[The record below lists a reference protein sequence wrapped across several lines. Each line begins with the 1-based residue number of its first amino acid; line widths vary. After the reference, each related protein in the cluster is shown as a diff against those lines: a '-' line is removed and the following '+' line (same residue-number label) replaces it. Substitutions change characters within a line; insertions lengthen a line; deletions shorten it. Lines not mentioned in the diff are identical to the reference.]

1 MNNKIWAISTN
12 LNIWNVASYHINDL
26 FMIQYNLKKRCSFC
40 MPTYVG
46 VIMVILMILTK
57 FVLFEP
63 LTADFSKSPH

>member
-40 MPTYVG
+40 IPTYVG
-46 VIMVILMILTK
+46 AIMVILMILTK
-57 FVLFEP
+57 FVLFQP
-63 LTADFSKSPH
+63 LTADFSESPH